1 MNDLRWEIDYVNNIR
16 KKKKSEFMSIKNL
29 ANSLKKNI
37 ANLQIGG
44 NINMKISFYL
54 QPLQNWN
61 LNLVH

>member
-37 ANLQIGG
+37 ANLKIEG

-54 QPLQNWN
+54 KPLQN
-61 LNLVH
+61 